1 MLSEETDSNR
11 RHIVPLFKIEV
22 TPSISLTKL
31 SNIFQKIG
39 KWKFVSSWMVV
50 GQFAWIIIESDLR
63 LTIRIN
69 RITYARSRLMSV
81 LSFQW
86 NGSQFHSFL
95 RRLLLKNP
103 SKHFCRWFWSP
114 LTLSK
119 NYISSFL
126 FFLKQLENFCRS
138 AKIRT
143 WDTRTKIWCVT
154 ITPQTLEIFVIDFT
168 TTNIKFSQRSRCP

>member
-63 LTIRIN
+63 LTIRID

-86 NGSQFHSFL
+86 NGSQFRPFL
-95 RRLLLKNP
+95 RRLLLKILPNIFADVFGVLWLFLIIIYL
-103 SKHFCRWFWSP
+103 HFC
-114 LTLSK
+114 
-119 NYISSFL
+119 
-126 FFLKQLENFCRS
+126 FFKH
-138 AKIRT
+138 
-143 WDTRTKIWCVT
+143 
-154 ITPQTLEIFVIDFT
+154 LEIFVGLPRFELGISGPKSDVLPLHHRPLKYSWLIY
-168 TTNIKFSQRSRCP
+168 NHEHKI

>member
-22 TPSISLTKL
+22 SPSISLTKL

-63 LTIRIN
+63 LTIRID

-103 SKHFCRWFWSP
+103 SKHFCRCFWSP

-126 FFLKQLENFCRS
+126 FFLKQLE
-138 AKIRT
+138 
-143 WDTRTKIWCVT
+143 
-154 ITPQTLEIFVIDFT
+154 IFVGLPRFELGISGPKSDVLPLHHRPLKYSWLIY
-168 TTNIKFSQRSRCP
+168 NHEHKI